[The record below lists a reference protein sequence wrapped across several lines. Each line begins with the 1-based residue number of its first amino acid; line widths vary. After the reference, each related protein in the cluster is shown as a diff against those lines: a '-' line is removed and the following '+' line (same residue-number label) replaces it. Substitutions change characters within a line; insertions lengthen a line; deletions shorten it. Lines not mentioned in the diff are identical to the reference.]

1 MRRSVPA
8 LIGLACFSV
17 VAAGAPAAAHHSF
30 AAEFDSQRPVKL
42 RGVITR
48 VEWINP
54 HTWIH
59 IDVKGSDG
67 QVVKWMIEGG
77 SPNSLFRRGVTKA
90 SLPTGTEIVVEG
102 YQARSGTK
110 RANGRDLTL
119 PGGKSFSLEAPADA
133 PRQ

>member
-1 MRRSVPA
+1 MRTA
-8 LIGLACFSV
+8 LSIAAVGIGLLL
-17 VAAGAPAAAHHSF
+17 AGTPARAHHSF
-30 AAEFDSQRPVKL
+30 AAEFDATKPVNL
-42 RGVITR
+42 RGVVTR

-59 IDVKGSDG
+59 IDVKGPDG

-119 PGGKSFSLEAPADA
+119 PGGKKFSLEAPADS
-133 PRQ
+133 PQK